1 MSAAAPMALPPAIIW
16 GPRLGVSLG
25 ARPPNIARVALEFE
39 EFRGGSRGWHE
50 TPCLRRIAIILA
62 FIAIILAFFG
72 FKPRVSLGFKKIPC
86 EKCYDPARFRDFWNE
101 IEHF

>member
-39 EFRGGSRGWHE
+39 ARAIRNSGHGFGDDPLSG
-50 TPCLRRIAIILA
+50 RIT
-62 FIAIILAFFG
+62 
-72 FKPRVSLGFKKIPC
+72 S
-86 EKCYDPARFRDFWNE
+86 
-101 IEHF
+101 